1 MSQAGQQ
8 EVRAGGEGQAI
19 RAARRAIELVSGRSR
34 WIEALAAVAAR
45 GHAHLP
51 LLAPDDCRLLL
62 ESCESLPYR
71 IARPLVGP
79 EGRRVRQD
87 FELTMEIPEAHAI
100 RDLAGAL
107 EEAVTGAS
115 RAMAANPL
123 PEGILFNDL
132 IVQRYPKG
140 SLGITPHRDHLRYTG
155 LVVLVTLVG
164 SARFFVCADRGGSDP
179 VEIPAPPG
187 GAILLAAPGFAGGKE
202 RPFHYLD
209 SVTEPRV
216 SLGIR
221 HDTRPGEPT

>member
-1 MSQAGQQ
+1 MSQAWQRDKQ
-8 EVRAGGEGQAI
+8 SAGNGKAI
-19 RAARRAIELVSGRSR
+19 RAAGRAMTLVSGRAQ
-34 WIEALAAVAAR
+34 WVEALAAVAAQ

-51 LLAPDDCRLLL
+51 LLEAEDCRLLL
-62 ESCESLPYR
+62 ASCDSLPYR

-87 FELTMEIPEAHAI
+87 FELTMDIPEPHSI
-100 RDLAGAL
+100 RELAAAL
-107 EEAVTGAS
+107 GDAVT
-115 RAMAANPL
+115 AAAAVIQPNPL
-123 PEGILFNDL
+123 PDGIDFNDL

-155 LVVLVTLVG
+155 LVILVTLVG
-164 SARFFVCADRGGSDP
+164 NARFYICADRSGRDP
-179 VEIPAPPG
+179 VEIPAAPG

-202 RPFHYLD
+202 RPFHFLD
-209 SVTEPRV
+209 SVTLPRV